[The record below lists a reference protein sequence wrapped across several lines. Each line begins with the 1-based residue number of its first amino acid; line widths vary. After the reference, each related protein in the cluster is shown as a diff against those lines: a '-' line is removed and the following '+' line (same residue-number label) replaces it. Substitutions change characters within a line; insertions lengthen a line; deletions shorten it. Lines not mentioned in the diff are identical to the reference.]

1 MSRRAFTNSFD
12 DAPGGPGDDPT
23 LPGRLLASGEAL
35 LRDICDATWDS
46 KGRALRSAAGIDGP
60 HVYTGL
66 AGIAYLLFRKWQR
79 SRDPASL
86 ATASE
91 MLACCIAADSRRP
104 HTSPTFLTGT
114 VGLLA
119 LAAAVAHA
127 REDFTARDAH
137 VAELR
142 AFADS
147 TARLAPGRLPCEL
160 LYGRAGLIY
169 ACAFV
174 NRHCGEDS
182 IPAALLAPLVAQTL
196 DAGRRGATAADA
208 RSSMAPGRGGPPS
221 LPLYYEWHGTPY
233 AGAAHGTAGICH
245 ALLLLERHLPP
256 DAARLSDVS
265 GSLRY
270 LLHTRFRSGNFPAR
284 THPPPRAASESASAA
299 PVAAGEEEPG
309 DDKVHWCHGAPGAVL
324 ALAGAWEATHDPAFA
339 AGALAAADVVWQ
351 RGLLRRA
358 SLCHGVAGNLFA
370 FLAAA
375 RVARGLAEE
384 ATQAGPPSDQAA
396 RWLAAAAQQERR
408 ARCFARFMTEGP
420 SNAGPSVADSG
431 GLVVPGASVEAAAAA
446 AASDGRAVVPEP
458 SDLYPRRQH
467 WQILVEM
474 EEMHGGDCEASLFE
488 GAAGVAW
495 ALCEVGQAAS
505 PAGSENGGPYFPG
518 FELPQVV
525 RAK

>member
-1 MSRRAFTNSFD
+1 MSRRAFTNSLD
-12 DAPGGPGDDPT
+12 DAPGGPGDDPA

-35 LRDICDATWDS
+35 LRDICEAIWDS
-46 KGRALRSAAGIDGP
+46 RGRALRPSAGIDGP

-79 SRDPASL
+79 SSDPTSL

-91 MLACCIAADSRRP
+91 MLACCLAADSRRP
-104 HTSPTFLTGT
+104 HESPTFLTGT

-127 REDFTARDAH
+127 RGDSAARDAR

-142 AFADS
+142 AFTDS
-147 TARLAPGRLPCEL
+147 AARLAPGHLPCEL
-160 LYGRAGLIY
+160 LYGRAGLLY

-182 IPAALLAPLVAQTL
+182 VPAALLAPLVAQTL
-196 DAGRRGATAADA
+196 DAGRRGAEAAAA
-208 RSSMAPGRGGPPS
+208 RIKAPGSGPPP
-221 LPLYYEWHGTPY
+221 LPLFYEWHGTPY

-245 ALLLLERHLPP
+245 ALLLVERRLPP
-256 DAARLSDVS
+256 DAARLADVS

-270 LLHTRFRSGNFPAR
+270 LLGTRFRSGNFPAR
-284 THPPPRAASESASAA
+284 THPPPRAASASASAA
-299 PVAAGEEEPG
+299 AAPPLAAGEEEPG
-309 DDKVHWCHGAPGAVL
+309 DEKVHWCHGAPGAAL

-384 ATQAGPPSDQAA
+384 AQAGRLSDQAS

-408 ARCFARFMTEGP
+408 ARCFARFMSEGP
-420 SNAGPSVADSG
+420 PPARPSPADSSG
-431 GLVVPGASVEAAAAA
+431 PETSVAA
-446 AASDGRAVVPEP
+446 AASDGRAEVPGPADP
-458 SDLYPRRQH
+458 SSSPRQH
-467 WQILVEM
+467 WRILVEM

-495 ALCEVGQAAS
+495 ALCEVGQAALAAEPES
-505 PAGSENGGPYFPG
+505 GGGPYFPG
-518 FELPQVV
+518 FELPLFV
-525 RAK
+525 RSRY